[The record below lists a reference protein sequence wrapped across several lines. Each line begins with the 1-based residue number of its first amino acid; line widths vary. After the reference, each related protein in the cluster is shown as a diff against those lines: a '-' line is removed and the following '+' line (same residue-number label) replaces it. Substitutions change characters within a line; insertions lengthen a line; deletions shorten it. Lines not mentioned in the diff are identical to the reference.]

1 MNAKAYLLQIR
12 VLDRKIKV
20 LTDEIGKY
28 EAMATKMTPSMEK
41 MNVQTS
47 VKNTHEEATIE
58 YIIATEE
65 LAKLLREY
73 SSKRNEI
80 IGNIVRLSDAD
91 QIELLYQR
99 YCQLYT
105 WETIEQNMGYSR
117 TWVFETHGKA
127 LQELKKLIN
136 KKVD

>member
-1 MNAKAYLLQIR
+1 MNSNYRFLR
-12 VLDRKIKV
+12 CR
-20 LTDEIGKY
+20 LT
-28 EAMATKMTPSMEK
+28 
-41 MNVQTS
+41 